1 MRLKIAALFLPAVLV
16 AACSSGPPIKPGAD
30 IDAAGPHYSA
40 AAAPEVVVPEES
52 AAGPS
57 AAVPTAAATPS
68 LTPLERLRAGIVNA
82 LAAEDA
88 IAGASLTIEQRQSA
102 DGQLVFKWT
111 SSNNPE
117 DETAPAGLRAQSLAI
132 LQQAHL
138 SGGLAFGS
146 VLLIA
151 SAMVFDASGRKTEV
165 IAVRA
170 KYSRAL
176 VLTTD
181 FTTVSQASVFQLTD
195 DKPAE
200 LDPHFK

>member
-1 MRLKIAALFLPAVLV
+1 MLPAVLV

-40 AAAPEVVVPEES
+40 APSAVAEES
-52 AAGPS
+52 AGPPV
-57 AAVPTAAATPS
+57 VPTPAATPS
-68 LTPLERLRAGIVNA
+68 LTPLERLRAAIVTA
-82 LAAEDA
+82 WKTEDA
-88 IAGASLTIEQRQSA
+88 IAGASLTIEQRESA
-102 DGQLVFKWT
+102 GGQLVFKWT

-117 DETAPAGLRAQSLAI
+117 DEAAPAGLRSQSLAL

-138 SGGLAFGS
+138 SGGLPFGS

-151 SAMVFDASGRKTEV
+151 SAMVFDANGRKTEV

-170 KYSRAL
+170 KYSRGL
-176 VLTTD
+176 VLATD
-181 FTTVSQASVFQLTD
+181 FTTVSLSGVFLLPD

>member
-1 MRLKIAALFLPAVLV
+1 MRLKIAALVLPAVLV
-16 AACSSGPPIKPGAD
+16 AACSSGPTIKPGAD
-30 IDAAGPHYSA
+30 LDAAGPHYSA
-40 AAAPEVVVPEES
+40 IPTGAATDPATT
-52 AAGPS
+52 
-57 AAVPTAAATPS
+57 AAVPTVAVPATASPS
-68 LTPLERLRAGIVNA
+68 LSPLERLRADIVTA
-82 LAAEDA
+82 LAGEDA
-88 IAGASLTIEQRQSA
+88 IASASLTIEQRA
-102 DGQLVFKWT
+102 FAGGQLVFKWT

-117 DETAPAGLRAQSLAI
+117 DETAPAGLRAQSLVI

-138 SGGLAFGS
+138 SGDLSFDS

-170 KYSRAL
+170 KYSRKL
-176 VLTTD
+176 VLATD
-181 FTTVSQASVFQLTD
+181 FTTVSQADVFRLPD